1 MNNQPIKVQSEET
14 VNPEQNLWRAVLSQ
28 AIEDAFG
35 PPRANKTPK
44 QRKESLVF
52 LTDYED
58 VSFTSVCEY
67 AGFNPKF
74 VKDKIEKTID
84 EKNIDR
90 QYLNTI
96 KIEIGGKH
104 VR

>member
-1 MNNQPIKVQSEET
+1 MNNQPIKVQSEEQK
-14 VNPEQNLWRAVLSQ
+14 NPEQSLWRAVLSQ
-28 AIEDAFG
+28 AIDDAFG
-35 PPRANKTPK
+35 PSKAILTPK
-44 QRKESLVF
+44 QRRESLVF

-74 VKDKIEKTID
+74 VRDKIEKTIN

-90 QYLNTI
+90 KYLQELRL
-96 KIEIGGKH
+96 KVGGSH
-104 VR
+104 VG